1 MDQRDRNREDIKMVQ
16 NSHNVCDLEQT
27 LVTIRALSS
36 LTSSDVDMLSCAV
49 NRLTTG
55 WMVQTCDDYDGY
67 LSILIEPT
75 VHDDKQKAFFISG
88 TAQHLELFEVHDDNL
103 IPVADFSDVEGLSVQ
118 LLDLIARQ

>member
-1 MDQRDRNREDIKMVQ
+1 MVQ

-27 LVTIRALSS
+27 LVPIRALSS

-67 LSILIEPT
+67 LSILIEPA
-75 VHDDKQKAFFISG
+75 DQAASQASYLISG
-88 TAQHLELFEVHDDNL
+88 TVNRLELAQLCGDELVTVGIFGDVHTVIDQTVRFL
-103 IPVADFSDVEGLSVQ
+103 Q
-118 LLDLIARQ
+118 T